1 MSNFIVFIP
10 FSYGE
15 HGKKAQSVFSLG
27 NRLPKKAPPPLQKKK
42 QKKKGRKK
50 VRKDHCRSQ
59 FERPLSK
66 AGVVT
71 DEIESGHFLN
81 GLTNGWDVSKR

>member
-27 NRLPKKAPPPLQKKK
+27 NRLPKKAPHPSKKK
-42 QKKKGRKK
+42 AKKK
-50 VRKDHCRSQ
+50 S
-59 FERPLSK
+59 
-66 AGVVT
+66 
-71 DEIESGHFLN
+71 I
-81 GLTNGWDVSKR
+81 